1 MLKTDLCVFRSIS
14 SPPSIFCICPA
25 TMISSHLEENNQC
38 IFVRE
43 CLRQNGLE
51 NSARYL
57 KVIINFVY
65 CMINVTLY

>member
-1 MLKTDLCVFRSIS
+1 
-14 SPPSIFCICPA
+14 
-25 TMISSHLEENNQC
+25 MISSHLEENNQC

-43 CLRQNGLE
+43 CSRQNGVE

-65 CMINVTLY
+65 CMINVTIY